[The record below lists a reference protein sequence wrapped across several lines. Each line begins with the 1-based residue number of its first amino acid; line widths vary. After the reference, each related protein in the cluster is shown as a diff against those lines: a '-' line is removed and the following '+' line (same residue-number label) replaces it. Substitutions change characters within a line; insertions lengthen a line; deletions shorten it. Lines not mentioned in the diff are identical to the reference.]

1 MLKRRLSL
9 DNQTLLW
16 LYVEGP
22 GVGGGFVWTEEVTL
36 FASAVDSLS
45 LDALGGIFSAIM
57 SRPAS
62 DEYWLDFMSCS
73 IIYRTNTKGVR
84 DWKQMELI
92 AGVMRN

>member
-9 DNQTLLW
+9 DNRTLVW
-16 LYVEGP
+16 LYVESP

-36 FASAVDSLS
+36 SASAADSLN

-62 DEYWLDFMSCS
+62 DEYWLDFMLCS
-73 IIYRTNTKGVR
+73 VIYSTNTKGVR

-92 AGVMRN
+92 AGVTRN